1 MERLPAELVDAY
13 RTRGVAWAHEAK
25 LDEAVADLSIAIRLQ
40 KDDARRHYERASLLE
55 KAGKIKDTVADYQWV
70 GVLYL
75 DRKVLEQAR
84 ECQDILRRLGAHD
97 DAAALAKRIDDAR
110 PQSDL
115 PR

>member
-1 MERLPAELVDAY
+1 MIQGSPPLGPQI
-13 RTRGVAWAHEAK
+13 GAK

-40 KDDARRHYERASLLE
+40 QDDARLHYERASLLE
-55 KAGKIKDTVADYQWV
+55 KAGKIRDAVADYKWA
-70 GVLYL
+70 GLLYPGWTGAG
-75 DRKVLEQAR
+75 QAR

>member
-1 MERLPAELVDAY
+1 MLGDTLPA
-13 RTRGVAWAHEAK
+13 
-25 LDEAVADLSIAIRLQ
+25 
-40 KDDARRHYERASLLE
+40 RREGSLHYERASLLE
-55 KAGKIKDTVADYQWV
+55 KAGKIQDAVADYKWA
-70 GVLYL
+70 GLLYL
-75 DRKVLEQAR
+75 DGQALEPAR